1 MATSA
6 DWNMW
11 LGQGQNRQV
20 DPLAPLNQQFGGSLT
35 GAPAQ
40 GYGQTS
46 INTPGQLG
54 DPGSAG
60 MWNRAYTQGDRDNR
74 VLADDW
80 NKWRTEPITPTIPQ
94 QASFGSMGQ
103 QQGQGESMGGGQDWS
118 YAKAASEPQL
128 VNPKTGGAGGTP
140 TATGWTDTS
149 VPDLTLQSDNAAN
162 KPKGPGA
169 TGVFANDQWVN
180 EAGNR
185 FDYGDATQAP
195 GRARA
200 GTALAKGAVKTWVN
214 YDGSRD
220 TQLHDYNGID
230 QETSWRRVNRWTQE
244 GVAEHGLT
252 PQEAHN
258 AALARLK
265 RDFELTNLDWRNSG
279 FDLSNVQSAAPG
291 QDWAKANAVGAVPAV
306 DPKTGQP
313 KVADP
318 KIDPVTGK
326 PKVETKVDPKT
337 GLPQTDTTPQDTGGG
352 GGKYNPYFANDVTID
367 YARGDADAA
376 LAAIRQARG
385 GRDMSGPVGKYVE
398 SQMTRALQA
407 YLTMYDAYGNK
418 GTDAVSRGNSGVDSL
433 IAGLT
438 NGQGIGDQLRGQA
451 SGMLDGM
458 DWSGMDNEQIYN
470 LLSLAGGAGTFGTS
484 PVAQYQM
491 KNALSDMADRM
502 YQQGNTG
509 ADPTN
514 AVLASRQGRGNFD
527 DILAKFLAAQQGG

>member
-20 DPLAPLNQQFGGSLT
+20 DPLAPLNQQFGGSQGAYIPAGANTPTTSAYMADPYRMALA

-40 GYGQTS
+40 GQGQTS
-46 INTPGQLG
+46 I
-54 DPGSAG
+54 
-60 MWNRAYTQGDRDNR
+60 
-74 VLADDW
+74 ADDW
-80 NKWRTEPITPTIPQ
+80 NKWRTEPTTPTIPQ
-94 QASFGSMGQ
+94 QAAPLERW

-118 YAKAASEPQL
+118 YAKAAQEPQL

-185 FDYGDATQAP
+185 FDYGDATQA
-195 GRARA
+195 GGKARA
-200 GTALAKGAVKTWVN
+200 GTALAKGAIKTWVN

-230 QETSWRRVNRWTQE
+230 QETSWRRVNRWTQA

-265 RDFELTNLDWRNSG
+265 RDFEISKLDWRTSG
-279 FDLSNVQSAAPG
+279 YDLSNVQAAPRG

-306 DPKTGQP
+306 DPKTGKP
-313 KVADP
+313 KVEDP
-318 KIDPVTGK
+318 KIDPATGK
-326 PKVETKVDPKT
+326 PKVDPQT
-337 GLPQTDTTPQDTGGG
+337 GLPQTDTTKTPFTP
-352 GGKYNPYFANDVTID
+352 GKGFFSE
-367 YARGDADAA
+367 ADLKQVADDPATA
-376 LAAIRQARG
+376 LKFWRSRNG
-385 GRDMSGPVGKYVE
+385 GRDKSGAMGEYRDNMMAK
-398 SQMTRALQA
+398 ALQA
-407 YLTMYDAYGNK
+407 YVNTLGVGGNNPE
-418 GTDAVSRGNSGVDSL
+418 GGVFGAANLGLEDMLSRFQS
-433 IAGLT
+433 
-438 NGQGIGDQLRGQA
+438 GQGVGGMLRDNASRMMNGIDFSNMDGDQIQNILNLAAGAATFGAPTMAQYGFDNAAKDLEQQA
-451 SGMLDGM
+451 DDQYFNGGGKTSVLADPRNRQKFT
-458 DWSGMDNEQIYN
+458 D
-470 LLSLAGGAGTFGTS
+470 LLSQWL
-484 PVAQYQM
+484 QM
-491 KNALSDMADRM
+491 
-502 YQQGNTG
+502 
-509 ADPTN
+509 
-514 AVLASRQGRGNFD
+514 
-527 DILAKFLAAQQGG
+527 QQGG